1 MKYVVVIPSYQ
12 RADILNEKTLMML
25 KEGGVPK
32 NRIHIF
38 VANNEEKSDYEAAI
52 PKSMYHKII
61 VGVKGINQQRA
72 FISKYFPEKTHIV
85 SIDDDVA
92 DMLEI
97 KGGKFLPT
105 HNLHSFFEKAFND
118 LSKMK
123 LKLWGVFPTPNPFY
137 AEPQQPVTTKLR
149 FIIATLYG
157 YVNRHKM
164 VLDSPIEEK
173 EDVENTI
180 KHFLKDGGVLRYN
193 HVSFKTKFKN
203 PKGGLGAHKDRL
215 IANQKAA
222 EWLHK
227 TYPKLTR
234 IKVRKNGMHEIVL
247 VAPRTSKPV

>member
-1 MKYVVVIPSYQ
+1 MKYVVAIPSYK
-12 RADILNEKTLMML
+12 RSDLLKEKTLAML
-25 KEGGVPK
+25 KAGGVPK

-38 VANNEEKSDYEAAI
+38 VANADEKEAYEKAI
-52 PKSMYHKII
+52 PKTLYKEIV

-72 FISKYFPEKTHIV
+72 FISKHFKEGENIV
-85 SIDDDVA
+85 SVDDDVA
-92 DMLEI
+92 DVLEI
-97 KGGKFLPT
+97 KRGKFVPT
-105 HNLHSFFEKAFND
+105 HSVHSFFESAFKE
-118 LSKMK
+118 LGKHK

-149 FIIATLYG
+149 FVIATLYG
-157 YVNRHKM
+157 YVNRHDM

-180 KHFLKDGGVLRYN
+180 KHFLRDGGVLRYN

-203 PKGGLGAHKDRL
+203 PNGGLGALKERL
-215 IANQKAA
+215 LANKSAA

-227 TYPKLTR
+227 TYPSLTR

-247 VAPRTSKPV
+247 VAPRS

>member
-1 MKYVVVIPSYQ
+1 MKYVVVIPSYK
-12 RADILNEKTLMML
+12 RAELLKEKTLAML
-25 KEGGVPK
+25 KAGGVPK

-38 VANNEEKSDYEAAI
+38 VANEDEKRDYEKAI
-52 PKSMYHKII
+52 PKTMYHEIV

-72 FISKYFPEKTHIV
+72 FISKHFPEKTHIV

-92 DMLEI
+92 DVLEI
-97 KGGKFLPT
+97 KGGKFVPT
-105 HNLHSFFEKAFND
+105 HSVHIFFESAFKE
-118 LSKMK
+118 LAKHK

-137 AEPQQPVTTKLR
+137 AEPQQPMTTKLR

-157 YVNRHKM
+157 YVNRHDM

-173 EDVENTI
+173 EDVENSI
-180 KHFLKDGGVLRYN
+180 KHFLRDGGVLRYN

-203 PKGGLGAHKDRL
+203 PNGGLGAHKDRL
-215 IANQKAA
+215 KANKDAA

-247 VAPRTSKPV
+247 VAPRG